1 MADVFEFYAKN
12 IARLRT
18 DSGESKYP
26 ATTNHRAPHKPIL
39 LLAIFDL
46 FDQGEVTEN
55 FITPSLE
62 LIELF
67 DSYWQQVMTS
77 DSNRRWY
84 YPFFHLKNDGF
95 WHLIPIT
102 GKEEALANVRAIS
115 GAHQLREVVLG
126 GQFEPELYQ
135 LVVDLQTREALR
147 DIIIETYFDESIHNI
162 LWLQHHINI
171 EGYRYGQ
178 HLLNAV
184 HSPILSKV
192 EVDDV
197 KPPVRD
203 AGFRQA
209 IVKAYAHRC
218 VMCGI
223 RLVTDEGRTVAEAA
237 HIIPWSVS
245 HNDDPR
251 NGLCLCRLCHWVFD
265 IGLATI
271 TNQYV
276 IRLSSQLNST
286 DNISGHLATLQQ
298 RPIFEPIQSV
308 FNPDVESLLWHLEN
322 VFLK

>member
-1 MADVFEFYAKN
+1 MADVFDFYRKKVTK
-12 IARLRT
+12 LRT
-18 DSGESKYP
+18 YSSGKYL
-26 ATTNHRAPHKPIL
+26 TTKNNRAPHKPIL
-39 LLAIFDL
+39 LLTIFDL
-46 FDQGEVTEN
+46 FDQGQLLEN
-55 FITPSLE
+55 LVPLSAE
-62 LIELF
+62 LVELF
-67 DSYWQQVMTS
+67 HSYWELVMPS
-77 DSNRRWY
+77 DYTARWY
-84 YPFFHLKNDGF
+84 YPFFHLKSDGF
-95 WHLIPIT
+95 WNLLPIQ
-102 GKEEALANVRAIS
+102 GKEHKLRDTQEILSAN
-115 GAHQLREVVLG
+115 QLREVVIG
-126 GQFEPELYQ
+126 GQFELELYQ

-147 DIIIETYFDESIHNI
+147 RIIIETYFDESIHEL
-162 LWLQHHINI
+162 LWLQHYINI

-178 HLLNAV
+178 QLLNAV
-184 HSPILSKV
+184 HSPNLSKV

-197 KPPVRD
+197 KPPIRD

-209 IVKAYAHRC
+209 IVKAYNHRC

-286 DNISGHLATLQQ
+286 DNISGHLATLHQ
-298 RPIFEPIQSV
+298 RPIFEPIESV
-308 FNPDVESLLWHLEN
+308 FNPDVESLLWHLQN